1 MRQRATFNRMGAD
14 GAYNSVGTDAAGNYV
29 TPLLPKLLV
38 HVPTLWR
45 DEIPTMIDVIESV
58 RAMLDSA

>member
-1 MRQRATFNRMGAD
+1 MGAD

-38 HVPTLWR
+38 HVPKLWR